1 MSGKPQDEKAWGEF
15 WARNARKGGGGCM
28 PQRWAA
34 IEQAQQAAWK
44 GFIEQV
50 GGTPRVLDLATGDGR
65 VLAWLMQM
73 RPGIEATGT
82 DLAPQLPP
90 PPPGA
95 KVMAGVAMEEL
106 PFEDA
111 SFDAITSQFGFEYG
125 DTSRSAKEVARVL
138 AGDGRVG
145 LMVHR
150 GDGPI
155 LEHNAVR
162 REQIGWVLSEKDLFT
177 HVRKA
182 LDSDDADGALA
193 LATEVTGEGSERWGQ
208 TSPGWEIPEAVRRTL
223 VYGARGSRQQL
234 LGTLDQIEH
243 QAGNEIGRIESLGRA
258 CAAADDRDTLLAH
271 FSDAGLALIDTAEV
285 CEPSGR
291 AFADF
296 LTLERA

>member
-1 MSGKPQDEKAWGEF
+1 MSGKSKDEKAWGEF

-34 IEQAQQAAWK
+34 IEQAQQAAWNS
-44 GFIEQV
+44 FIEKV
-50 GGTPRVLDLATGDGR
+50 PGTPRVLDLATGDGR

-73 RPGIEATGT
+73 RPGIKATGS

-95 KVMAGVAMEEL
+95 KVIAGVAMEEL
-106 PFEDA
+106 PFEDH

-125 DTSRSAKEVARVL
+125 DTARSAKEIARVL
-138 AGDGRVG
+138 TKDGRVG
-145 LMVHR
+145 LMLHR

-162 REQIGWVLSEKDLFT
+162 REQINWVVAEKDLFT
-177 HVRKA
+177 AVRNA
-182 LDSDDADGALA
+182 LDSDDTDAALA
-193 LATEVTGEGSERWGQ
+193 LATEVTGEGSDRWGQ

-223 VYGARGSRQQL
+223 IYGARGSRQQL
-234 LGTLDQIEH
+234 LGTLEQIEH

-258 CAAADDRDTLLAH
+258 CAAADDRETFIAH
-271 FSDAGLALIDTAEV
+271 FSDVGLAVSETAEV
-285 CEPSGR
+285 CEPAGR
-291 AFADF
+291 AIADF